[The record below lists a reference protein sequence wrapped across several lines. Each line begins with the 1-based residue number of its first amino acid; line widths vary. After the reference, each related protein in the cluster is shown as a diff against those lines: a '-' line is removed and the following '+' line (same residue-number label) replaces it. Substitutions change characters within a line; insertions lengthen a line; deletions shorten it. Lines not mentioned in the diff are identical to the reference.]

1 MLGKALLC
9 LAAVLAVASGA
20 RVAEAVAAKGI
31 KRGSA
36 QGACALAKVL
46 DGAGEAAVAAAAAA
60 AEKAQQSAAWVKEAL
75 DEARRQGVAHSE
87 TVKAIADKAQEV
99 TQVAGLV
106 GAAAALFG
114 LEASTWSGRIVTT
127 IEALGSISGSAAS
140 SGKLCIDKDN
150 SDEATATST
159 QDTQYAGQLCDTV
172 KLTASMAAALIDN
185 DMDLDA
191 AIAKAAKGGLGGHG
205 NNDATLLGA
214 ILQST
219 NTPTTLKE
227 PDATRT
233 GHTTGDSSNDG
244 KACPWTVYRG
254 KSSGTQAGII
264 PKSSGAEHTVTLG
277 ALWTITP
284 AQHTSNSNTDGP
296 NNGGS
301 GKASAIAIAATA
313 QQTWTSIRNRAAE
326 LNANLTS
333 LQRLC
338 AADWQA
344 CAAPD
349 THGRKRLA
357 EAIKRERENA
367 AKATHAKTKGDGRST
382 QDAETGTGVAD
393 ASAAEAESGEAG
405 QQNSEEDKHGKQ
417 GGPGPAQRGASQK
430 EQATPVC
437 ALAMA
442 RALCVSASL
451 RAEDRISTRAEQKR
465 Q

>member
-1 MLGKALLC
+1 
-9 LAAVLAVASGA
+9 
-20 RVAEAVAAKGI
+20 
-31 KRGSA
+31 
-36 QGACALAKVL
+36 
-46 DGAGEAAVAAAAAA
+46 
-60 AEKAQQSAAWVKEAL
+60 
-75 DEARRQGVAHSE
+75 
-87 TVKAIADKAQEV
+87 
-99 TQVAGLV
+99 
-106 GAAAALFG
+106 
-114 LEASTWSGRIVTT
+114 
-127 IEALGSISGSAAS
+127 
-140 SGKLCIDKDN
+140 
-150 SDEATATST
+150 
-159 QDTQYAGQLCDTV
+159 
-172 KLTASMAAALIDN
+172 MAAALIDN

-214 ILQST
+214 ILQNT
-219 NTPTTLKE
+219 NTPTTLKSPE
-227 PDATRT
+227 ATRT

-264 PKSSGAEHTVTLG
+264 PKSSGKERTVTLG

-284 AQHTSNSNTDGP
+284 TQHTASTNTDGP
-296 NNGGS
+296 NKVSS

-349 THGRKRLA
+349 TDGRKRLA
-357 EAIKRERENA
+357 EALKRERENA

-393 ASAAEAESGEAG
+393 ASAAEAKSGEAG